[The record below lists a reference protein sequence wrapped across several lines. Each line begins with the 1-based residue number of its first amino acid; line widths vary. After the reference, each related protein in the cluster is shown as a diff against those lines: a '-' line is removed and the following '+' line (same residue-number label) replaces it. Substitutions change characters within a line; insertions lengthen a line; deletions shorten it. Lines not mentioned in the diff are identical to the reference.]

1 MRFHTLALILM
12 FFSQLS
18 FSQGRKPAVE
28 DFVGIEVEH
37 SEAAPQG
44 TENLFNF
51 EKDMN
56 KFQKTGPEASSS
68 SVEASSAGTSSDPM
82 RYFGLFTLLA
92 LPGVLSFLVMN
103 SMKKKAKE
111 ESLSNIKVLEEFRRQ
126 KQESKKSEDDIKK
139 AS

>member
-1 MRFHTLALILM
+1 MRFQILALILM
-12 FFSQLS
+12 LFSQLS

-37 SEAAPQG
+37 PEAAPQG

-56 KFQKTGPEASSS
+56 QFQKTGNQATST
-68 SVEASSAGTSSDPM
+68 SVESPSAGSPSDPM
-82 RYFGLFTLLA
+82 RYLGIFTLLA
-92 LPGVLSFLVMN
+92 LPAVISFLVMN
-103 SMKKKAKE
+103 NMKKKAKE
-111 ESLSNIKVLEEFRRQ
+111 ESQSNIKVLEEFRRQ
-126 KQESKKSEDDIKK
+126 KQELKKSEDDIKK